1 MRENGGKARHERPN
15 DYPQGLREKKTES
28 FIYYEYTV
36 YFMLKLYFL
45 EGKKRKPHDKQPS
58 ITEGRFNW
66 NLVYEI

>member
-1 MRENGGKARHERPN
+1 MITSGPA
-15 DYPQGLREKKTES
+15 QKKTES
-28 FIYYEYTV
+28 FIYYKYTV
-36 YFMLKLYFL
+36 YFMLKLYYFL